1 MLVLSK
7 PFAGGYEPNPTR
19 PIKSQ
24 SEPIKNQPGGL
35 DSGIITS
42 IELSTPRR
50 QHLVT
55 WETVILTV
63 SKLGLSETMLWR
75 ARAGQA
81 RRVAGMLS
89 PRDAALLEAY
99 ARECED
105 SARAASIESARANT
119 RLSVDIQRRD
129 DQNFRSLVR
138 GRLSNQAA

>member
-24 SEPIKNQPGGL
+24 SGPIKNQSGGL

-50 QHLVT
+50 QHLAT
-55 WETVILTV
+55 GETVILTV
-63 SKLGLSETMLWR
+63 TKLGLSETMLWR

-105 SARAASIESARANT
+105 CARAASVESARANT
-119 RLSVDIQRRD
+119 RLSVDIQRGD
-129 DQNFRSLVR
+129 DQKFRSLVR
-138 GRLSNQAA
+138 GRRPNQAA